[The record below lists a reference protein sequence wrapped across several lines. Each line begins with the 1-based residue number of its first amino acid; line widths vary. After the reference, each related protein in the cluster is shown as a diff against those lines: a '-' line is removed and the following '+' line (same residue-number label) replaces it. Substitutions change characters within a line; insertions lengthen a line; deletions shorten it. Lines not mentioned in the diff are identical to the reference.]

1 MGTADE
7 PSKGE
12 LDILADRFHMKDKI
26 NASEHGFE
34 TELTHEFSEDGELL
48 SGGQM
53 QNLALMRLYYNQQA
67 DIYVLDEPTSALDPV
82 TEAQIFETIRENSA
96 GKTVFFISHRFAS
109 SKAADKVLFM
119 ENGEITESGTH
130 DELMALNGAYAEMF
144 RMQAQ
149 YYQMREGE

>member
-1 MGTADE
+1 MGTADNSLE
-7 PSKGE
+7 SE
-12 LDILADRFHMKDKI
+12 LESLADRFHMKDKI
-26 NASEHGFE
+26 NASEHGLE
-34 TELTHEFSEDGELL
+34 TELTHEFSENGELL

-53 QNLALMRLYYNQQA
+53 QNLALMRLYCNRQA
-67 DIYVLDEPTSALDPV
+67 DIYVLDEPTSALD
-82 TEAQIFETIRENSA
+82 TIAEAQIFESIRENSID
-96 GKTVFFISHRFAS
+96 KTVFFISHRFAS

-149 YYQMREGE
+149 YYQTREEE